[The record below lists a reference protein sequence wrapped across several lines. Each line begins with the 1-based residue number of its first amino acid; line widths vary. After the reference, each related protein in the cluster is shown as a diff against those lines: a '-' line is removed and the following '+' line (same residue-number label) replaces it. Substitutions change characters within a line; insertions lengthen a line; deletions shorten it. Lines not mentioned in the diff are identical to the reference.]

1 MAQRNEKVFDR
12 VRQELANNPN
22 LGSKELY
29 DLAQGVEKSIGQDS
43 LQQFHA
49 RYVLP
54 VKRERGGKGKVK
66 QGSRPTQ
73 RRGRSR
79 TTSAVAAAA
88 PSKPVAEKPAEV
100 SRPAAAAGTASAAT
114 RSRRP
119 RQSAAAPASASNRD
133 KVRALLLQFAQELT
147 DADSRS
153 SLVKV
158 LGRVD
163 SYVDR
168 IAPAQA

>member
-54 VKRERGGKGKVK
+54 VKRERGGKSKVK
-66 QGSRPTQ
+66 QGGRAAQ
-73 RRGRSR
+73 RKGRSKG
-79 TTSAVAAAA
+79 TSI
-88 PSKPVAEKPAEV
+88 
-100 SRPAAAAGTASAAT
+100 AAAG
-114 RSRRP
+114 P
-119 RQSAAAPASASNRD
+119 RQ
-133 KVRALLLQFAQELT
+133 L
-147 DADSRS
+147 
-153 SLVKV
+153 
-158 LGRVD
+158 
-163 SYVDR
+163 
-168 IAPAQA
+168 